1 MSTSQLHE
9 QIRAALFQLR
19 EVNPTSY
26 VHLLLD
32 GNHPCPVD
40 DALHA
45 SQLARREIA
54 CTPVTIKRADFA
66 HDPQICPSLVTLFSP
81 GDRGYPDELLL
92 DRSIAYAHA
101 HHASV
106 NGTHVCGWL
115 VSERSA
121 EELAPY
127 LAHACEL
134 FDLTLGK
141 RRVLPLFEPHR
152 LALAADA
159 GKDGFMRR
167 WLGPVSHWL
176 WVDLNGALRS
186 VAAHDLAEDGQ
197 GRQHLDERDWK
208 AQRRVDEAK
217 VVMLALA
224 DAQQMVPI
232 KPEIAIDRALQRAI
246 DEGLQ
251 RTEDLVFFALND
263 FSIGSGWA
271 GHPAALRA
279 IALAQAGPQTL
290 SELISALNDATLDE
304 IAAYRVSAS

>member
-1 MSTSQLHE
+1 MSTSPLHE
-9 QIRAALFQLR
+9 QVRAALFQLR
-19 EVNPTSY
+19 EVNPSSY

-32 GNHPCPVD
+32 GNHPCSVD

-45 SQLARREIA
+45 SQLATREIA
-54 CTPVTIKRADFA
+54 CTPVTVKRADFA
-66 HDPQICPSLVTLFSP
+66 HDPQICPSLVTLFAP

-92 DRSIAYAHA
+92 DQSIAYAHA

-115 VSERSA
+115 VSERPA
-121 EELAPY
+121 EELAAH
-127 LAHACEL
+127 LASACEL
-134 FDLTLGK
+134 FDLGIGK

-176 WVDLNGALRS
+176 WIDLNGALRS
-186 VAAHDLAEDGQ
+186 LAAHDLAQDGA
-197 GRQHLDERDWK
+197 GRQHLDERDWQ

-224 DAQQMVPI
+224 DSQQMVPV

-246 DEGLQ
+246 DQGLQ
-251 RTEDLVFFALND
+251 RTEDLVFYALNE
-263 FSIGSGWA
+263 FSIGAGWA
-271 GHPAALRA
+271 AHPAALHA
-279 IALAQAGPQTL
+279 IAQAQAGNETL

-304 IAAYRVSAS
+304 IAAWRADAN

>member
-19 EVNPTSY
+19 EVNPTSH

-32 GNHPCPVD
+32 GNHPCHVD
-40 DALHA
+40 DALHP

-92 DRSIAYAHA
+92 DQSIAYAQA

-106 NGTHVCGWL
+106 NGTDVCGWL
-115 VSERSA
+115 LSERCA
-121 EELAPY
+121 EELAPH

-186 VAAHDLAEDGQ
+186 VTAHDLAEDGQ
-197 GRQHLDERDWK
+197 GRQHLDENDWK

-217 VVMLALA
+217 VVLLALA
-224 DAQQMVPI
+224 DAQRMVPV

-279 IALAQAGPQTL
+279 IAQAQAGPQTL

-304 IAAYRVSAS
+304 IAAYRVDAS